1 MATEEDNFDIDIYG
15 DGIDDYQQVASEE
28 EINKTENPP
37 SEPAINH
44 SDAAAG
50 VASIP
55 DGVHLSASET
65 DVQQDVDLEKDRLPT
80 NDVAQKIA
88 STDDSAQDSLHLP
101 KQAPQAQGLKRKDGY
116 DDRYLDPGAT
126 TALFISDLHWWITD
140 DDIRGWANQSQ
151 CEDELEDVT
160 FSEHKVN
167 GKSKGQAY
175 ILFKSPQA
183 ATATKQKV
191 ESFGQGQQYTK
202 KFSVSYTNPFT
213 NPFRTL
219 PKDGPMRNNNA
230 ANNRS
235 VPGYSA
241 QGPMGSQQMG
251 YNPSN
256 AYRNTR
262 GGYNP
267 RGGVNST
274 SNYNRGGFQQTMSGG
289 FHGGTPGGFQ
299 SNPMG
304 GMQPYGTFQNRG
316 GMMGG
321 IRGGAMGMRG
331 GRGGMGSNGMM
342 GLPMGS
348 MGMGM
353 GMGSQM
359 GGMGMGMPQMGAG
372 MGMQGTQKALSL
384 SLLL

>member
-1 MATEEDNFDIDIYG
+1 MLIDIKLK
-15 DGIDDYQQVASEE
+15 Q
-28 EINKTENPP
+28 
-37 SEPAINH
+37 
-44 SDAAAG
+44 
-50 VASIP
+50 
-55 DGVHLSASET
+55 
-65 DVQQDVDLEKDRLPT
+65 
-80 NDVAQKIA
+80 
-88 STDDSAQDSLHLP
+88 SLF
-101 KQAPQAQGLKRKDGY
+101 R
-116 DDRYLDPGAT
+116 
-126 TALFISDLHWWITD
+126 
-140 DDIRGWANQSQ
+140 
-151 CEDELEDVT
+151 
-160 FSEHKVN
+160 
-167 GKSKGQAY
+167 QAY

-219 PKDGPMRNNNA
+219 PKDGPMRNSNA

-235 VPGYSA
+235 APGYSA

-256 AYRNTR
+256 AYRNNR

-267 RGGVNST
+267 RGGINST
-274 SNYNRGGFQQTMSGG
+274 SNYNRGGFQQPMNGG
-289 FHGGTPGGFQ
+289 FQGGTPGGFQ
-299 SNPMG
+299 GNPMS
-304 GMQPYGTFQNRG
+304 GMQPYGAFQNRG

-321 IRGGAMGMRG
+321 IRGGTMGMRG

-342 GLPMGS
+342 GLPMGG

-353 GMGSQM
+353 GMGNQM

-372 MGMQGTQKALSL
+372 MGMQGTQKLSL
-384 SLLL
+384 SLLVHWLPLFLLPSCPSTATHCCSRGLVPECKESPSTFS